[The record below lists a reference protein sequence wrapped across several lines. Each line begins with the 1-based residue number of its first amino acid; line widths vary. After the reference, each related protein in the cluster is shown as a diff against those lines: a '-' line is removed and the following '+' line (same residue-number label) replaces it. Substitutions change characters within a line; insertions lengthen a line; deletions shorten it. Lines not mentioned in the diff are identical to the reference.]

1 MRVLELY
8 HDCGPG
14 GAEQMILDLCRRVRA
29 AGHAVTVVTCREGW
43 LAQHLREEEIET
55 HVVPLRRRFDLH
67 TLSEVLRIA
76 RERAVDVFH
85 AHELPAMMGLAP
97 AALLRGFPVVAT
109 LHGREHLAARGR
121 RRLICRLAAR
131 CSRRVVAVSRALER
145 FLVEDVGVPRN
156 KVETIYNGID
166 VHRFDDDTSG
176 VSVRD
181 ELGIPANARVVGTVG
196 SLYPVKGQAHL
207 LRALA
212 SVVRE
217 FPGTVCLLV
226 GRGELRSVL
235 QREAADQGLG
245 GRVRFLGYRTDVP
258 RLLSIMDVFVLP
270 SLSEGLPLALV
281 EAQAAGKPAVATH
294 VGGNPEVIDDGR
306 TGYLVPPG
314 RSDILADR
322 ISGLLRDPGKARA
335 MGDLGRSRAR
345 QRFSLDS
352 MSGAYLSLYASCLNG
367 GPRPHQ
373 TAIPATAREDWT
385 PRA

>member
-8 HDCGPG
+8 HECGPG
-14 GAEQMILDLCRRVRA
+14 GAEQMILGLCRRVSE

-43 LAQHLREEEIET
+43 LAQHLREEGVET
-55 HVVPLRRRFDLH
+55 RVVPLRRRFDLQ
-67 TLSEVLRIA
+67 TLSDVLRIA

-85 AHELPAMMGLAP
+85 THELPAMMGLAP
-97 AALLRGFPVVAT
+97 AALLRGLPMVAT
-109 LHGREHLAARGR
+109 LHGREYIAARGR
-121 RRLICRLAAR
+121 RRLLCRLAAR

-145 FLVEDVGVPRN
+145 FLVEDVGVSRR
-156 KVETIYNGID
+156 KVETIHNGID
-166 VHRFDDDTSG
+166 VHRFDDESACA
-176 VSVRD
+176 SVRD
-181 ELGIPANARVVGTVG
+181 ELRIPASARVVGTVG
-196 SLYPVKGQAHL
+196 SLYPVKGQTHL

-212 SVVRE
+212 SLSRE
-217 FPGTVCLLV
+217 FPETVCLIV
-226 GRGELRSVL
+226 GRGELLPVL

-258 RLLSIMDVFVLP
+258 RLLGVMDVFVLP

-294 VGGNPEVIDDGR
+294 VGGNPEVIEDGR

-314 RSDILADR
+314 RSDALADR
-322 ISGLLRDPGKARA
+322 ISALLRDPAKARA
-335 MGDLGRSRAR
+335 MGDLGRSRAQ

-367 GPRPHQ
+367 GPGPNP
-373 TAIPATAREDWT
+373 TAIPATIRANWR